1 MKGDAFELLD
11 HDPGAPRDAETVAE
25 AGLRELYE
33 KQREID
39 MLARVAGSANAS
51 SSTAEAALS
60 LLEAVCDFGP
70 FDCGLALVP
79 ADAVSGDGHAIVGHD
94 AVFGRHHEF
103 LHQVQ
108 WTFDHQPSS
117 IAELVAEVDEVGFYR
132 TLVDAPPRSLP
143 TEAAANGLSGVCLI
157 PVFGATGVVA
167 VLAFFSHLPIPKDH
181 RVSGLAMGVAAQFGH
196 VIERSRSRMAL
207 QRVREQ
213 LESRVLERTASL
225 EQNLTLLQDSL
236 EEKRRNKDALVASEH
251 RYRQVVDNLQEVVFQ
266 TDAEGRWAFLNP
278 AWRLVTGFTVEESLG
293 RLFIDFVEPEDR
305 ARTLD
310 LLQPLAERRVD
321 FCRCEVR
328 YRRKEG
334 GFRWIE
340 VFTRLATGA
349 DGQVTGTMG
358 SLTDITEKK
367 LAGEIRRMGDE
378 RLRRLT
384 ASVPALI
391 YQFGVSADGSIAFR
405 FASEGS
411 RAVFG
416 IEPDALTLSPAS
428 LTGRI
433 HPDDLAGF
441 EESIRRHT
449 VELVHWTWTGR
460 YLHPDGTTRWLR
472 GWAQPERAVDG
483 GGVWNGMFVDATDE
497 HAAVAELRQS
507 REQYELAVDG
517 SSCGIWDWDLTANR
531 IYFSPR
537 WKEML
542 GYRDEEL
549 VNSPDTFRELVHSED
564 LPRVMAALERCMQ
577 GETKSYEVEFRMWS
591 RDASYRW
598 ILARGAA
605 LHDAAGRPFRLAG
618 SHTDITSVK
627 RVEERLRILE
637 SAIFHAND
645 SVVITEADSINLP
658 GPAII
663 YVNEAFC
670 RQTGYRPDEVVGRSP
685 RILQGP
691 RTDRGELDR
700 LRRSLEACR
709 PCSAELV
716 NYRKDGSEYWVEF
729 SVVPI
734 ADKSGVYTHW
744 VSVQHDI
751 TERKKADSVQQA
763 LSRLGLSLSSA
774 TSAAEAAGIL
784 ADESGRVF
792 GWDSFRLLLHDKTTG
807 LVAEVVG
814 IGTEEGRPTVLPNAE
829 PRPASGLARKVIT
842 EGPQII
848 LRDGDQDPGLELRQF
863 GSAMPGDSLLLV
875 PVRRG
880 AEAFGLVSVQS
891 GRPQAYTP
899 QDLVTLQIMADY
911 VAAALE
917 RIQAQEGIRLANESL
932 EHRVAERTEQLA
944 AANSRMSVEIT
955 ERRRIETELERE
967 RASLAVQVDERT
979 RSLSDANR
987 QLGKAAKHKDEFLAS
1002 MSHELRT
1009 PLNAVLGLSEAMI
1022 DEVYGPV
1029 TERQRHSLTN
1039 ISESGRHL
1047 LSLINDI
1054 LDLSKIEAGKMK
1066 LEPGLVEIQ
1075 PLVET
1080 SIRFVKEAAQKKKIR
1095 IRHELAPDV
1104 ETLVADE
1111 RRMKQMLINLLS
1123 NAVKFTPE
1131 SGSICVATRLAGD
1144 GNSVE
1149 FSVADTGIGIA
1160 PEDLAKLFQSFV
1172 QVDSSLSREYS
1183 GTGLGLALVRKMA
1196 EMHGGTVGVASTP
1209 GEGSRFSFTL
1219 PLDPTWLANDE
1230 DVSTPATVPTHIVRR
1245 NGSGNT
1251 PPAPGARRALQV
1263 LIAEDN
1269 EMNVLTIRDYLIK
1282 NGFTLTVAPN
1292 GAEALRLAR
1301 EIRPDIILM
1310 DVQMPVMDGV
1320 EATRKIRSDR
1330 DLSRIPVIML
1340 TALAMAG
1347 DRERCL
1353 DAGADEYVAKPF
1365 SLRGLVETMHRQL
1378 RANGVEIPGPTP
1390 V

>member
-1 MKGDAFELLD
+1 MAELIENPAQEIIRLQ
-11 HDPGAPRDAETVAE
+11 RRLERERRIRLEAENVGETGTRA
-25 AGLRELYE
+25 LYE
-33 KQREID
+33 KQREVD
-39 MLARVAGSANAS
+39 FLARTAGSANAAGS
-51 SSTAEAALS
+51 VGEAAQAILD
-60 LLEAVCDFGP
+60 AVCDFGS
-70 FDCGLALVP
+70 FDCGIALIPSDSAHGIALSMVY
-79 ADAVSGDGHAIVGHD
+79 HD
-94 AVFGRHHEF
+94 AVLGRLQEF
-103 LHQVQ
+103 LHNIR
-108 WTFDHQPSS
+108 WNFESQPGAVTD
-117 IAELVAEVDEVGFYR
+117 ILAVVDGVGFYEHFAKVPEA
-132 TLVDAPPRSLP
+132 LGPK
-143 TEAAANGLSGVCLI
+143 EAAANGLSGVCLI
-157 PVFGATGVVA
+157 PVIGGEGAA
-167 VLAFFSHLPIPKDH
+167 ALLAFYSHLPLGPAH
-181 RVSGLAMGVAAQFGH
+181 RIAGLAIGIANQFGH
-196 VIERSRSRMAL
+196 VIERSQARLAL
-207 QRVREQ
+207 QRLRDD
-213 LESRVLERTASL
+213 LEARVLERTASL
-225 EQNLTLLQDSL
+225 EENLALLRDTL
-236 EEKRRNKDALVASEH
+236 EEKRRSKLALQASES

-266 TDAEGRWAFLNP
+266 TDSEGHWTFLNP
-278 AWRLVTGFTVEESLG
+278 AWERVTGFPVSESLG
-293 RLFIDFVEPEDR
+293 RLFLDFVGPEDQKR
-305 ARTLD
+305 NLD
-310 LLQPLAERRVD
+310 LLQPLLDRKTDHCHYEI
-321 FCRCEVR
+321 R
-328 YRRKEG
+328 YRRKDG
-334 GFRWIE
+334 GVLWVE
-340 VFTRLATGA
+340 VFTRLVLA
-349 DGQVTGTMG
+349 DDGSNSGITG

-367 LAGEIRRMGDE
+367 LAEELRRDGDE
-378 RLRRLT
+378 RLSRLT
-384 ASVPALI
+384 ASLPALI
-391 YQFGVSADGSIAFR
+391 YQFYAAPDGRTGFR

-411 RAVFG
+411 LVTFG
-416 IEPDALTLSPAS
+416 IPA
-428 LTGRI
+428 
-433 HPDDLAGF
+433 
-441 EESIRRHT
+441 
-449 VELVHWTWTGR
+449 VELIQGKDTIERHIHADDRPGLLQSISDSGANLTSWNWEGR
-460 YLHPDGTTRWLR
+460 FLHPNGTTRWIH
-472 GWAQPERAVDG
+472 GWSQPEREADG
-483 GGVWNGMFVDATDE
+483 TTVWNGMIVDATDE

-517 SSCGIWDWDLTANR
+517 SSSGIWDWDLVTQH

-564 LPRVMAALERCMQ
+564 LPRVMAALERCMR
-577 GETKSYEVEFRMWS
+577 GETKSYEVEFRMWA

-605 LHDAAGRPFRLAG
+605 LHDAAGRPFRMAG
-618 SHTDITSVK
+618 SHT
-627 RVEERLRILE
+627 
-637 SAIFHAND
+637 
-645 SVVITEADSINLP
+645 
-658 GPAII
+658 
-663 YVNEAFC
+663 
-670 RQTGYRPDEVVGRSP
+670 
-685 RILQGP
+685 
-691 RTDRGELDR
+691 
-700 LRRSLEACR
+700 
-709 PCSAELV
+709 
-716 NYRKDGSEYWVEF
+716 
-729 SVVPI
+729 
-734 ADKSGVYTHW
+734 
-744 VSVQHDI
+744 DI

-774 TSAAEAAGIL
+774 TSATDAAGIL

-814 IGTEEGRPTVLPNAE
+814 IGTEDGRPTMLPNAE
-829 PRPASGLARKVIT
+829 PGPASELAKKVIM

-848 LRDGDQDPGLELRQF
+848 LRDGDQYPGPDLRQF

-875 PVRRG
+875 PIRRG

-891 GRPQAYTP
+891 GRSQSYTP

-917 RIQAQEGIRLANESL
+917 RIQAQEGIRTANESL
-932 EHRVAERTEQLA
+932 ERRVRERTEELA

-955 ERRRIETELERE
+955 ERRRIEAELQRE
-967 RASLAVQVDERT
+967 RASLAVQVEERT

-987 QLGKAAKHKDEFLAS
+987 QLGKTAKHKDEFLAS

-1022 DEVYGPV
+1022 EEIYGPV

-1080 SIRFVKEAAQKKKIR
+1080 GIRFVKEAAQKKNIR
-1095 IRHELAPDV
+1095 IRHELTPDV

-1111 RRMKQMLINLLS
+1111 RRLKQMLINLLS

-1131 SGSICVATRLAGD
+1131 SGSICVATRLAGE

-1149 FSVADTGIGIA
+1149 FSVTDTGIGIA
-1160 PEDLAKLFQSFV
+1160 PEDLEKLFQSFV
-1172 QVDSSLSREYS
+1172 QVDSGLSREYS

-1196 EMHGGTVGVASTP
+1196 EMHGGTVGVDSTP

-1219 PLDPTWLANDE
+1219 PLDPAWLANEE
-1230 DVSTPATVPTHIVRR
+1230 DVSTPAVVPAHVVLENRDAMK
-1245 NGSGNT
+1245 
-1251 PPAPGARRALQV
+1251 PAAPGTRRPVQV

-1269 EMNVLTIRDYLIK
+1269 EMNVLTIKDYLIK
-1282 NGFTLTVAPN
+1282 QGFHLTIVAN

-1310 DVQMPVMDGV
+1310 DVQMPVMDGI
-1320 EATRKIRSDR
+1320 EATRKIRCDR
-1330 DLSRIPVIML
+1330 ELSKTPVIML

-1378 RANGVEIPGPTP
+1378 RANGIDIPASGPP
-1390 V
+1390 